1 MRDGIVASVERVLER
16 GERIELL
23 VDKTNGLSQQ
33 AFRFERSSRALKRA
47 MVMRRLK
54 LWAAAGA
61 ALALIAVIIAA
72 VACGGLG
79 FSACRARS

>member
-1 MRDGIVASVERVLER
+1 VRDGVVASVERVLER

-33 AFRFERSSRALKRA
+33 AFRFERSSRTLRRE
-47 MVMRRLK
+47 VMLRRLR

-61 ALALIAVIIAA
+61 VLALVALAIAA
-72 VACGGLG
+72 AVCGGIG
-79 FSACRARS
+79 FGRCRR